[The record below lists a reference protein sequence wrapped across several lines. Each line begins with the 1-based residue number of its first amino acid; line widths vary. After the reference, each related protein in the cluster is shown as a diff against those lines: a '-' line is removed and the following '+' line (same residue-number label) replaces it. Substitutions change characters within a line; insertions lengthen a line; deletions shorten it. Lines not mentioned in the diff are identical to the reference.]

1 VPVRH
6 RPRGPVGSVA
16 PAATGLAAILIA
28 LAAIVL
34 IFWSGNDLEEW
45 KEWCHYQGGHVKHT
59 SELAGG
65 GRNTWVNYTNYCL
78 TSDGRIIDI
87 RE

>member
-1 VPVRH
+1 MRH
-6 RPRGPVGSVA
+6 QPPRRPAA
-16 PAATGLAAILIA
+16 PAAVGLVAVIITVATLILFI
-28 LAAIVL
+28 
-34 IFWSGNDLEEW
+34 WSTNDLEEW
-45 KEWCHYQGGHVKHT
+45 EQWCHAQGGHIDRT

-87 RE
+87 KE

>member
-1 VPVRH
+1 MRH
-6 RPRGPVGSVA
+6 HRHPVGPVA
-16 PAATGLAAILIA
+16 PAAVGLVAVVMVFAAVFLI
-28 LAAIVL
+28 I
-34 IFWSGNDLEEW
+34 WSANDLEEW
-45 KEWCHYQGGHVKHT
+45 ETWCHAQGGHIDRT

-87 RE
+87 KE